1 MTSAQFLKK
10 YSYSDTPNTSRIPVL
25 ELEKQQQNFSVQEY
39 TKALLD
45 VGAEKLNALASQKA
59 IAMFRQ
65 AALAVPAYQDFL
77 KVHKINPAKVRTS
90 ADFQNVPPV
99 TKENYLL
106 HYPKESLFW
115 NGKRDGTTML
125 SVSSGSTGKPYYWP
139 RSAFL
144 EYDTALT
151 HELIAETFFH
161 LRHTST
167 LVIDAY
173 SMGMYVAGTF
183 TLNSFRKLA
192 KKGYPVTVVS
202 PGIDVHEVLQIIKD
216 IGADYDQII
225 LAGYP
230 PFVKDIIDRGVE
242 EHIPWIR
249 LNMKFIFGAE
259 NFSEDWRTNILHLV
273 GIRGEKEMVM
283 ASMNTYGSADCAVLG
298 HETPLSITIRRI
310 IHRRRL
316 SKEVFGSDF
325 PPTLVQYNPLQRY
338 FEKANGHLVFTAN
351 SGIPL
356 IRYDIK
362 DEGKLLSY
370 EDLQTHIGSS
380 VISSSFLNP
389 WRSLPFLALAGR
401 SGNTVTLYGLNIYPE
416 SIKMA
421 LEDKQIIRQV
431 SGKFKL
437 ATKNDRKF
445 NQYLEITLELASA
458 AVSLPAKAKATIQR
472 IIVTKLQQ
480 LNFEY
485 SKLYEKLGQR
495 AEPKIIFAPRG
506 TFQQMSSKHR
516 WTTR

>member
-10 YSYSDTPNTSRIPVL
+10 YTYVDTPNISHVSAL
-25 ELEKQQQNFSVQEY
+25 ALEKQQQNFSVQKYITAIRTLSTER
-39 TKALLD
+39 LGVL
-45 VGAEKLNALASQKA
+45 AEQKA

-65 AALAVPAYQDFL
+65 AALFVPAYGDFL
-77 KVHKINPAKVRTS
+77 KKQKINPAKVRTG
-90 ADFQNVPPV
+90 ADFGNVPPI

-106 HYPKESLFW
+106 RYPKSSLFW
-115 NGKRDGTTML
+115 NGKLDGTTML

-139 RSAFL
+139 RSVFL

-161 LRHTST
+161 LRHTPT

-216 IGADYDQII
+216 IGADYKQII

-230 PFVKDIIDRGVE
+230 PFVKDILDQGVKE
-242 EHIPWIR
+242 RVRWSR

-259 NFSEDWRTNILHLV
+259 NFSEEWRTNILHLV
-273 GIRGEKEMVM
+273 GIRNEHDMAV

-298 HETPLSITIRRI
+298 HETPLSITLRRA
-310 IHRRRL
+310 IHRKKL
-316 SKEVFGSDF
+316 SKAVFGKDF

-338 FEKANGHLVFTAN
+338 FEKANGHLVFTAHG
-351 SGIPL
+351 GIPL

-362 DEGKLLSY
+362 DEGRLLSY
-370 EDLQTHIGSS
+370 KDLHTHVGFDTIPP
-380 VISSSFLNP
+380 SFLNP
-389 WRSLPFLALAGR
+389 WKSLPFLALDGR

-416 SIKMA
+416 SVKIA
-421 LEDKQIIRQV
+421 LEDKQVIHRV

-458 AVSLPAKAKATIQR
+458 VASLPALAKATIQNT
-472 IIVTKLQQ
+472 IVRQLRQ

-485 SKLYEKLGQR
+485 AKLYEKLGSR
-495 AEPKIIFAPRG
+495 ADPKIIYVPRG
-506 TFQQMSSKHR
+506 TFQQISSKHR